1 MVQSEM
7 VFVRIYGYKEQ
18 NAMRGKNQKLKLL
31 YLAKIMQEQTDD
43 THGLTM
49 PQIIKELEKYDIEAQ
64 RKSIYDDLAALN
76 DFGIEIIKQLVGN
89 KTYYYCGTRDFELAE
104 LHIIIDA
111 IASSKFITTK
121 KSKELI
127 EKLEHMA
134 SNYDAKL
141 IDRDV
146 YVSNRVKNMNESIFY
161 TVDAI
166 QYAIAN
172 NHRIKFQYYSWN
184 VDGEMEL
191 RHNGAFYD
199 ISPWALLWDDENYY
213 LVGYD
218 KKADEFK
225 HYRVD
230 KMLHTE
236 ETDQRRQ
243 GKVKFDKL
251 DKELYTKKHFR
262 MFGGKE
268 ERVTLLCKNEMA
280 NVIIDQFGKETN
292 LMRVDDEHFEARVD
306 VVVSDQFLGWI
317 ISLGGKVRVVGPDD
331 VKKKIIELVNKEYI
345 SF

>member
-1 MVQSEM
+1 
-7 VFVRIYGYKEQ
+7 
-18 NAMRGKNQKLKLL
+18 MRGKNQKLKLL

-43 THGLTM
+43 SHGLTM
-49 PQIIKELEKYDIEAQ
+49 PQIIDELAKYDIEAQ
-64 RKSIYDDLAALN
+64 RKSVYDDLAALN
-76 DFGIEIIKQLVGN
+76 DFGIEILKDQVGN
-89 KTYYYCGTRDFELAE
+89 RTYYKCGARDFELAE

-111 IASSKFITTK
+111 IASSKFITTS

-146 YVSNRVKNMNESIFY
+146 YVSDRVKSMNESIFY
-161 TVDAI
+161 AVDAI

-172 NHRIKFQYYSWN
+172 NHQIKFQYYSWN

-191 RHNGAFYD
+191 RHDGAFYE
-199 ISPWALLWDDENYY
+199 ISPWALLWDNENYY

-218 KKADEFK
+218 KAADEFK

-236 ETDQRRQ
+236 EISKKRI

-251 DKELYTKKHFR
+251 DKEAYTKKHFR
-262 MFGGKE
+262 MYGGIE
-268 ERVTLLCKNEMA
+268 ERVTLLCENEMA
-280 NVIIDQFGKETN
+280 NVIIDQFGRDVRIKTTDN
-292 LMRVDDEHFEARVD
+292 EHFEVNVD
-306 VVVSDQFLGWI
+306 VIVSDQFLGWI
-317 ISLGGKVRVVGPDD
+317 MALVGKVIIKKPDYIRND
-331 VKKKIIELVNKEYI
+331 LLKLLKHNIEQIEME
-345 SF
+345 